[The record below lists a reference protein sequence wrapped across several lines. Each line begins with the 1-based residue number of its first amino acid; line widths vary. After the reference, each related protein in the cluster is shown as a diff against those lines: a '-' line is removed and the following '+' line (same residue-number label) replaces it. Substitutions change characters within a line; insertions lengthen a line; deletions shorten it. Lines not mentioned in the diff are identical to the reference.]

1 MLRQSGPWSARTYF
15 MNDLVDQSIRAWLL
29 FASAGCFSAILS
41 TRGRD
46 ISLML
51 DGLGPKQ
58 GLGLLFAR
66 MRKLAWGM
74 ALFRTLD
81 LGLTLLLRIP
91 RCRQM
96 YNWAWSHVWQI
107 LGYARNLLPV

>member
-1 MLRQSGPWSARTYF
+1 
-15 MNDLVDQSIRAWLL
+15 MNDLVDQSVRSWLL
-29 FASAGCFSAILS
+29 FTSAGCFSAIVT

-51 DGLGPKQ
+51 DGLGEKQ

-74 ALFRTLD
+74 ALFRSLD
-81 LGLTLLLRIP
+81 LGLTLLLRNSS
-91 RCRQM
+91 RCRAV
-96 YNWAWSHVWQI
+96 YDWVFAHLGQI
-107 LGYARNLLPV
+107 LGYARSLLPV

>member
-1 MLRQSGPWSARTYF
+1 
-15 MNDLVDQSIRAWLL
+15 MNDLVDQSVRSWLL
-29 FASAGCFSAILS
+29 FSAAGCFSAILS
-41 TRGRD
+41 TKGKD

-51 DGLGPKQ
+51 EGLGSKQ

-74 ALFRTLD
+74 AMFRSLD

-91 RCRQM
+91 WCQRVYQWIM
-96 YNWAWSHVWQI
+96 AHVSEI
-107 LGYARNLLPV
+107 LGWGRSLLPI